1 MSSID
6 ATFLKT
12 ELVKYLDVDKIK
24 ELVGMVG
31 VEGWNPFELD
41 DTGKIVGF
49 DKAVTG
55 NMLAVAEISRTAG
68 WLIEKIAKDT
78 GAVLISKE
86 KRDALVEIINRVIDI
101 PFVPESI
108 EGWIIGKGV
117 DAAIAWLNKF
127 KGADWLKKVAAP
139 TLVKAA

>member
-1 MSSID
+1 MPTID

-24 ELVGMVG
+24 ELVGKVG
-31 VEGWNPFELD
+31 DDGWNPFELD
-41 DTGKIVGF
+41 ETGKIIGF

-55 NMLAVAEISRTAG
+55 NILAVAEITRTAG

-86 KRDALVEIINRVIDI
+86 KRDALVEIINRAFDI
-101 PFVPESI
+101 PYIPESI

-139 TLVKAA
+139 TLIKVA